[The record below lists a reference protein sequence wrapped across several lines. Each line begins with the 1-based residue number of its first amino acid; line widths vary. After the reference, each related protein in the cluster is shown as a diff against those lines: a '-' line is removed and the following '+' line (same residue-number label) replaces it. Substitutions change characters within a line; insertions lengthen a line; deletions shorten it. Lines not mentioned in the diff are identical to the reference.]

1 MNQTACPECRA
12 AAPGASVRGVRAL
25 RPGLFAVHPKLEP
38 PPVAGWLVVAPQ
50 RHVEQW
56 DALDARELAELGPL
70 VARVAAALRAETPTA
85 KVYVT
90 VFAEV
95 LPHFHLHVVAR
106 PPELA
111 TDERGARLFLSEA
124 RVSDAESADLFRRVA
139 ARLQAPV
146 ARSPWASVLLSGLV
160 WPGAGQFRNGERLKG
175 MILGFATLALLV
187 RFAWGVTRDVAA
199 VVLEAQA
206 PMGFLE
212 MWDLAQQIERRNAVE
227 LGGLTILL
235 MLLWGLSVVDAWRGA
250 TRRARA
256 L

>member
-1 MNQTACPECRA
+1 VPTLRA
-12 AAPGASVRGVRAL
+12 
-25 RPGLFAVHPKLEP
+25 GLFAVHPKLES
-38 PPVAGWLVVAPQ
+38 PPVPGWLVVAPQ

-85 KVYVT
+85 RIYVT

-111 TDERGARLFLSEA
+111 ADERGARLFLSE
-124 RVSDAESADLFRRVA
+124 VPVGDAESADLFRRVS
-139 ARLQAPV
+139 ARLRAPLT
-146 ARSPWASVLLSGLV
+146 RSPWPSVLLSGLV
-160 WPGAGQFRNGERLKG
+160 WPGAGQIRNGERLKG
-175 MILGFATLALLV
+175 MIFGLATLALMV

-199 VVLEAQA
+199 VVLEAPG

-212 MWDLAQQIERRNAVE
+212 MWDLAQQIQRRNAVE
-227 LGGLTILL
+227 LSGLTILL
-235 MLLWGLSVVDAWRGA
+235 MLLWGLSVLDAWRGA

-256 L
+256 R